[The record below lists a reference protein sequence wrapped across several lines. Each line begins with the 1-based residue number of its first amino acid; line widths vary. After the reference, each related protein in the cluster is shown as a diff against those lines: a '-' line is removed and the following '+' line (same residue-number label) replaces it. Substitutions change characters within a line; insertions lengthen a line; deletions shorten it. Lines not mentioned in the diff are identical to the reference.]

1 MYKAAME
8 QNGLQW
14 EGAPSCSRG
23 SFAFYKSVSSRL
35 ETGSLGPVWK
45 LGGFYFVRCGPHEP
59 VCIAEVTLLWEDQA
73 QRHLLASSRLYFLP
87 EDTPKGRTRDHG
99 EDEVLAVSKRIV
111 LRVEDLAKWACAEP
125 PVWRGG
131 HVQGHLVG
139 KTTSSLTGSQQPKEE
154 PQGGGEGSCVRV
166 LSYPQYCRYRS
177 LQKRVQ
183 ELGGWPR
190 LRDPHIKTLEGIRMV
205 QHNTRVL
212 YCRDTFNHPTLDS
225 NACILT
231 QLGFSSIRLKGRPR
245 KRRGRYPKV
254 PEQPTGQQSES
265 WMERMNENVLGSAE
279 LQWAGG
285 WLHHPEEQLFLD
297 QLFSFMERQ
306 GSPIS
311 KVPNLGFKKI
321 DLFLM
326 YSVVKRLGGYE
337 NVTTQRMWKAVY
349 NELGGSPGSTSAATC
364 TRRHY
369 ERLMLPYEQF
379 MNSGS
384 KPPKTQEPVV
394 PIKPM
399 RGRPPL
405 HLKRQKTNGVSPPQ
419 QAVTADGVVVV
430 RRGRGRPPGRR
441 KVLAARAN
449 QGRHPLLAK
458 PPPSQGSLSPPPPQ
472 GPPAPAPPAVPQKQN
487 HSTPLHSQV
496 HTPVSCPPTYTSTP
510 TSNPTLLPSTPLPA
524 PPVKP
529 EELKL
534 EPQDLATPIPRFSG
548 LSQALPREPVTP
560 VSQTGGLTQG
570 TGGLVSN
577 ASLAVFSPT
586 KGLCPLDL
594 FRTRLGLGTPLSS
607 TPVPSMH
614 LQSLVRPQARLSA
627 QASPVTSTPAGPR
640 KDPHPPPQN
649 QYSGC
654 VEPENQGPLSSGAT
668 PGGVCGGGGAVQSP
682 LLPLRILPLELDCS
696 VQVRQLMRGSLGSE
710 CVQNFTKRLTAALA
724 QDLESPRATAAPP
737 SSSSLPSSSPTLSPL
752 PSPTTVAMVT
762 QAEPLNLSRRGGV
775 KRSAGDDTDLSLQH
789 DGEDDGPSWTPVA
802 KQPRLDADG
811 LPLKPNGGVFRFPLF
826 QDQPADL
833 SLPCRVRAILRESR
847 RLAAKGPDAAETKD
861 MLPRPATTS
870 NSTPCRSGVSPVVE
884 EQNSAAGLGGPLPGV
899 NSDLCRPGVNS
910 DLCRPGVNSDLC
922 RPGVNS
928 DLCRPGVNSD
938 LCRPGVNSDLCRPG
952 VNSDLCRPGVNSAP
966 CRSGVSPVVEEQN
979 SAAGLG
985 SPLPGVN
992 STPCRP
998 GVCPTVEERSTAP
1011 ELDGALGA
1019 AESRGAEGTLDGGLG
1034 GKSLLEVASEQ
1045 LKHGKGDHTQLA
1057 NRVQDTQGV
1066 YAVLPNGKLDALSDH
1081 SVLANVDSDAEGSH
1095 RKLANGE
1102 QDAQANGRTLAKC
1115 EKDIKDEHMALANGV
1130 PDGDSDD
1137 RALAN
1142 GEGDAVGSFISLIL
1156 PDSPPHSHCNSVA
1169 STLLS

>member
-952 VNSDLCRPGVNSAP
+952 VNSDLC
-966 CRSGVSPVVEEQN
+966 SPVVEEQN

-985 SPLPGVN
+985 SPLPG
-992 STPCRP
+992 
-998 GVCPTVEERSTAP
+998 PTVEERSTAP

>member
-910 DLCRPGVNSDLC
+910 DLC
-922 RPGVNS
+922 
-928 DLCRPGVNSD
+928 
-938 LCRPGVNSDLCRPG
+938 
-952 VNSDLCRPGVNSAP
+952 
-966 CRSGVSPVVEEQN
+966 SPVVEEQN

>member
-35 ETGSLGPVWK
+35 ETGCPGPVWK
-45 LGGFYFVRCGPHEP
+45 LGGFYFVRCGPQEP
-59 VCIAEVTLLWEDQA
+59 VCIAEVTLLWEDQK

-111 LRVEDLAKWACAEP
+111 VRVDDLAKWACAEP

-131 HVQGHLVG
+131 GGQDDRLGQ
-139 KTTSSLTGSQQPKEE
+139 TTSSLTDSPQPKEDA
-154 PQGGGEGSCVRV
+154 QGVGEGSCVRV

-177 LQKRVQ
+177 MQKRVQ
-183 ELGGWPR
+183 ELGGWRR
-190 LRDPHIKTLEGIRMV
+190 LQDPHIKTLEEIRMV
-205 QHNTRVL
+205 QQSARVL
-212 YCRDTFNHPTLDS
+212 YCRDTFNHPTLHA

-254 PEQPTGQQSES
+254 PEQPTSQQSES

-337 NVTTQRMWKAVY
+337 NVTTQRMWKTVY

-384 KPPKTQEPVV
+384 KPLKTQETVV

-405 HLKRQKTNGVSPPQ
+405 HLKRQKTNGVTPPPRV
-419 QAVTADGVVVV
+419 VTADGLVVV

-449 QGRHPLLAK
+449 QGRPPLQAK
-458 PPPSQGSLSPPPPQ
+458 PPLSQGALSPLPPQ
-472 GPPAPAPPAVPQKQN
+472 GPPAPALTPAHLTLPQKQN
-487 HSTPLHSQV
+487 HSSPLHTQV
-496 HTPVSCPPTYTSTP
+496 HTPVSCSPTSTSTP
-510 TSNPTLLPSTPLPA
+510 TPTLAPSRLPSTPLPA
-524 PPVKP
+524 PPAQP

-534 EPQDLATPIPRFSG
+534 EPQDLAPPTPRFSG
-548 LSQALPREPVTP
+548 LSQASPREPVPPVPQCNGLSQGFTP
-560 VSQTGGLTQG
+560 AAAAVVVG
-570 TGGLVSN
+570 TGGVGSS
-577 ASLAVFSPT
+577 ASPAVFSPT
-586 KGLCPLDL
+586 RGLCPLDL
-594 FRTRLGLGTPLSS
+594 FRTRLGLGTLASGVPLS

-614 LQSLVRPQARLSA
+614 LQSPLRPHTRLPA
-627 QASPVTSTPAGPR
+627 LPSPVASTLAGPLT
-640 KDPHPPPQN
+640 DPHPPPQH
-649 QYSGC
+649 
-654 VEPENQGPLSSGAT
+654 SGAAE
-668 PGGVCGGGGAVQSP
+668 PGSQGAPSSLDTQGGGGGGGGGGCGAVRSQSP
-682 LLPLRILPLELDCS
+682 LPPLRILPLELDCS
-696 VQVRQLMRGSLGSE
+696 VQVRQVLMRGSLGSD
-710 CVQNFTKRLTAALA
+710 CVHSFTKRLSEALT
-724 QDLESPRATAAPP
+724 QDLESPRATPA
-737 SSSSLPSSSPTLSPL
+737 SSSSSTSTSTSTSPA
-752 PSPTTVAMVT
+752 VAMVT
-762 QAEPLNLSRRGGV
+762 QAEPLNLSRRGGL
-775 KRSAGDDTDLSLQH
+775 KRSAGDDADPSLEH
-789 DGEDDGPSWTPVA
+789 DSMDDGPSWSPAA

-833 SLPCRVRAILRESR
+833 SLPCRVRALLRESR
-847 RLAAKGPDAAETKD
+847 RLTAKGPDAAAEPMDT
-861 MLPRPATTS
+861 LPRPATTS
-870 NSTPCRSGVSPVVE
+870 NSALCRPGDSPAVE
-884 EQNSAAGLGGPLPGV
+884 EQKEAAGLGVPLA
-899 NSDLCRPGVNS
+899 
-910 DLCRPGVNSDLC
+910 
-922 RPGVNS
+922 
-928 DLCRPGVNSD
+928 
-938 LCRPGVNSDLCRPG
+938 
-952 VNSDLCRPGVNSAP
+952 GVNSAA
-966 CRSGVSPVVEEQN
+966 CRPGGSPTIEQEN
-979 SAAGLG
+979 GAAGLG
-985 SPLPGVN
+985 VPLAA
-992 STPCRP
+992 
-998 GVCPTVEERSTAP
+998 VCPTVEERSTAP
-1011 ELDGALGA
+1011 ELDCPLSGAGSGGVEA
-1019 AESRGAEGTLDGGLG
+1019 GSRGAEAGSEGAEAGSGGADGTLDAGLG
-1034 GKSLLEVASEQ
+1034 GESLVEVTSKQ
-1045 LKHGKGDHTQLA
+1045 MKHGKGDHTQLA
-1057 NRVQDTQGV
+1057 NRVLDTQDYV
-1066 YAVLPNGKLDALSDH
+1066 ELPNGKLDTLGDH
-1081 SVLANVDSDAEGSH
+1081 NVLANGDSDAQGSH

-1102 QDAQANGRTLAKC
+1102 PDAQAYEMTLANGKT
-1115 EKDIKDEHMALANGV
+1115 DIKDDHMALTNGV
-1130 PDGDSDD
+1130 SDGDHDD
-1137 RALAN
+1137 RALTN

-1156 PDSPPHSHCNSVA
+1156 PDSPPHSHCNPVA

>member
-1 MYKAAME
+1 MTGFNRIME
-8 QNGLQW
+8 MPNVFWL
-14 EGAPSCSRG
+14 
-23 SFAFYKSVSSRL
+23 SSL
-35 ETGSLGPVWK
+35 FGMK
-45 LGGFYFVRCGPHEP
+45 IDIF
-59 VCIAEVTLLWEDQA
+59 Q
-73 QRHLLASSRLYFLP
+73 
-87 EDTPKGRTRDHG
+87 
-99 EDEVLAVSKRIV
+99 DEVLAVSKRIV